1 MVYALIAKTKKQ
13 KYPMGKEKSD
23 MKRSIGF
30 VIFVGLCA
38 IATLFFIQFFGANQG
53 NSGQAKNAASAAFRD
68 GVYQA
73 RLAAETGEKPHL
85 STGRWSKHSDR
96 RAYVAAY
103 QQEYLEARGQDG
115 ITVPQGIEQAGYR
128 DGLEDGAHDNRSGD
142 APRLGTHSG
151 GNGNAAYR
159 EAYATGYQLAF
170 YGDQQVQNALV
181 IRPVISR

>member
-1 MVYALIAKTKKQ
+1 
-13 KYPMGKEKSD
+13 
-23 MKRSIGF
+23 MKRSIGY

-38 IATLFFIQFFGANQG
+38 IATLFFIQFFGLNQG
-53 NSGQAKNAASAAFRD
+53 NSGQAQNAASAAFRD

-73 RLAAETGEKPHL
+73 RLAAENGEKPHL
-85 STGRWSKHSDR
+85 STGRWSKDSDR

-128 DGLEDGAHDNRSGD
+128 DGLEDGARDSRSGD
-142 APRLGTHSG
+142 AHRVSAHAGVT
-151 GNGNAAYR
+151 GNAAYR

-170 YGDQQVQNALV
+170 YGEQQVQDALV